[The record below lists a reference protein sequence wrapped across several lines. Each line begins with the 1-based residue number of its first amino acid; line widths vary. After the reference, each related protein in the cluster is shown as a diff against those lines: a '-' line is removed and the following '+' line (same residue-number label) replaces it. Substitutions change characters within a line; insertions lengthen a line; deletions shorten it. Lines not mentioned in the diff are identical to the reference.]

1 MRQIEPLLQRLK
13 TAQAQLAKE
22 ALEQPRSNDLF
33 EYGRVVGMYAGLEH
47 AANVL
52 IDLVR
57 ETEER
62 GFSL

>member
-1 MRQIEPLLQRLK
+1 MKQIAPLLQRLK

-22 ALEQPRSNDLF
+22 AMEQPRANDLF

-52 IDLVR
+52 LDLVK
-57 ETEER
+57 ENEER
-62 GFSL
+62 GFNL